1 MLKFCPFEKVFQSLK
16 LVTITDCDG
25 LETLDLDGK
34 FIDDAPSDDLL
45 ACDPGT
51 SFRIVCLAEKQLQVQ
66 KVAETAALEDLNLDT
81 REEGYILQRCL
92 LRNILE
98 STDKAT

>member
-1 MLKFCPFEKVFQSLK
+1 MFKFGPLEKVFQSLK

-25 LETLDLDGK
+25 LQTLDLDGK

-51 SFRIVCLAEKQLQVQ
+51 SLRIVCLSEEQL
-66 KVAETAALEDLNLDT
+66 
-81 REEGYILQRCL
+81 
-92 LRNILE
+92 
-98 STDKAT
+98 